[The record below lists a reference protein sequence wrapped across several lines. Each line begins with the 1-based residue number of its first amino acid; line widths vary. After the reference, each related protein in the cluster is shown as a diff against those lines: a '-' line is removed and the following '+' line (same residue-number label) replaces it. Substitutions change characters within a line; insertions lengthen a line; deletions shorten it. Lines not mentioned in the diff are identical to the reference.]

1 MVDNAPN
8 NIQHITLRWN
18 DFDRYDHLNNCKF
31 LDISQEARIAFL
43 RENFSDQEQE
53 FGVFVRHVE
62 IDYLRPVMAD
72 TTAVEVE
79 TTVTEIGN
87 TSFKTRQDLKDRQ
100 GRVCGVVSTV
110 LVAVDL
116 STASPREITQAE
128 RGILNAGAGE
138 SAE

>member
-1 MVDNAPN
+1 MTENAPK

-31 LDISQEARIAFL
+31 LDISQEARIAFM
-43 RENFSDQEQE
+43 RENFSDREQE

-72 TTAVEVE
+72 TTSVEVE

-100 GRVCGVVSTV
+100 GRVCGVVNTV

-116 STASPREITQAE
+116 STASPREITHEE
-128 RGILNAGAGE
+128 RGILTAGSAPAGE
-138 SAE
+138 

>member
-1 MVDNAPN
+1 MADNAPN

-43 RENFSDQEQE
+43 RENFADRDQE
-53 FGVFVRHVE
+53 FGVFVRHVD

-100 GRVCGVVSTV
+100 GRVCGVVNTV

-116 STASPREITQAE
+116 TTAAPREITQAE
-128 RGILNAGAGE
+128 RGILNAGSGE
-138 SAE
+138 SAN

>member
-1 MVDNAPN
+1 MAENAPN

-31 LDISQEARIAFL
+31 LDISQEARIAFM
-43 RENFSDQEQE
+43 RENFSDREQE

-72 TTAVEVE
+72 TTSVEVE

-100 GRVCGVVSTV
+100 GRVCGVVNTV

-116 STASPREITQAE
+116 STASPREITHE
-128 RGILNAGAGE
+128 ECGILTAGSAPAGE
-138 SAE
+138 

>member
-1 MVDNAPN
+1 MTGSAPN
-8 NIQHITLRWN
+8 NIQRITLRWN

-31 LDISQEARIAFL
+31 LDISQEARIAFM
-43 RENFSDQEQE
+43 RENFADQKQE

-72 TTAVEVE
+72 TTEVEVE

-87 TSFKTRQDLKDRQ
+87 TSFKTQQDLKDRQ
-100 GRVCGVVSTV
+100 GRVCGVVKTV

-116 STASPREITQAE
+116 STAAPREITQQE
-128 RGILNAGAGE
+128 RGILNSGNSETAK
-138 SAE
+138 

>member
-1 MVDNAPN
+1 MADNAPN

-43 RENFSDQEQE
+43 RENFADRDQE
-53 FGVFVRHVE
+53 FGVFVRHVD

-100 GRVCGVVSTV
+100 GRVCGVVNTV

-116 STASPREITQAE
+116 TTAAPREITQGE
-128 RGILNAGAGE
+128 RGILNAGSGE
-138 SAE
+138 SAN